1 MTLEGIQ
8 KIIIYGCIRSNM
20 LLYFKVPCRDKSY
33 SWLLQ
38 WITTRGAVQTQHVSV
53 QTQFN
58 QSEAGKISTS
68 YNFIPSVGVHFFK

>member
-1 MTLEGIQ
+1 MCL
-8 KIIIYGCIRSNM
+8 
-20 LLYFKVPCRDKSY
+20 VPCRDKSY

-53 QTQFN
+53 ETQFK

-68 YNFIPSVGVHFFK
+68 YRNCFLLSFL